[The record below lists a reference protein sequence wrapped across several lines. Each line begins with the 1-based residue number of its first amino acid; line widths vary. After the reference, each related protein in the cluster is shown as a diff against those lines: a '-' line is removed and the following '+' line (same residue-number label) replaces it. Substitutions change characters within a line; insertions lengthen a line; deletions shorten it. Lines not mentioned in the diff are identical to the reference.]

1 MFSNRHGSEPKKL
14 RRDFQEH
21 GALKKQRKA
30 IPGTRYM
37 SQGRPN
43 QFHFEIHYICSQ
55 FKNPVMSNRKRTPGR
70 KIQSIKYYKYEM
82 KYGVRIRIEIPGPAK
97 QVKHTW

>member
-1 MFSNRHGSEPKKL
+1 
-14 RRDFQEH
+14 
-21 GALKKQRKA
+21 
-30 IPGTRYM
+30 
-37 SQGRPN
+37 
-43 QFHFEIHYICSQ
+43 
-55 FKNPVMSNRKRTPGR
+55 MSNRKRTPGR